1 MEEELNQS
9 GEKQEEAV
17 PGTPSEAGDLS
28 DIDER
33 SKRLVEA
40 EKQVEQYKDLLLRK
54 AAEFDNYKK
63 RVDNEAATVLKFAR
77 VDLISDL
84 LPIVDDFE
92 RSLKLGKDR
101 KESESFSKGVELIYQ
116 KLIRFLESH
125 GLKAMETVGKE
136 FDVHYHDALLQI
148 QRTDVPP
155 HTVVEEVEKGYLLDD
170 RVIRHAKV
178 VVSSSPMID
187 ETTSEA
193 SAEKPPDRA
202 IEPSAQQVPDGP
214 DEIQRRES

>member
-1 MEEELNQS
+1 MEEKELKEQ
-9 GEKQEEAV
+9 GPGQDEPGKAV
-17 PGTPSEAGDLS
+17 GQDSTEAGAQDQLAA
-28 DIDER
+28 
-33 SKRLVEA
+33 KLAEA

-125 GLKAMETVGKE
+125 CLKAMETVGKE

-155 HTVVEEVEKGYLLDD
+155 HTVV
-170 RVIRHAKV
+170 
-178 VVSSSPMID
+178 
-187 ETTSEA
+187 
-193 SAEKPPDRA
+193 
-202 IEPSAQQVPDGP
+202 
-214 DEIQRRES
+214 